1 VWELLDAS
9 DASGARTGCNRIVLF
24 LTDGEPD
31 AFGDADF
38 DGIAARAAAQVLLP
52 CLSLHFERLRRSLWV
67 LIPLSLL
74 VLQGEGFHL
83 MTYALGS
90 GARTDYLKR
99 LACDNRGVTCAAPLA
114 VRMPSHACMQCRM
127 PSHAV
132 ACRMQC
138 RMLSQCLHAMRPT

>member
-1 VWELLDAS
+1 MLLPSLWAL
-9 DASGARTGCNRIVLF
+9 IPPF
-24 LTDGEPD
+24 LL
-31 AFGDADF
+31 
-38 DGIAARAAAQVLLP
+38 VLLP
-52 CLSLHFERLRRSLWV
+52 LPFGASAPSLWV
-67 LIPLSLL
+67 LIPLSSYILR
-74 VLQGEGFHL
+74 QGEGFHL